1 MIVKKFLWHVRR
13 DSRRYYIL
21 CERCDYLR
29 AAILPHALPYARS
42 QVQTSMELDSTA
54 LTLAKLVDTEAK
66 LTEQIE
72 RIKRH
77 RAAAEALI
85 ARLRNDNQREAL
97 QLFFLD
103 MVQDGSLRRPLTLDE
118 ACGMMG
124 IAPNTFKTHRRNGI
138 DALQKM
144 VAGTFENA
152 PMM

>member
-1 MIVKKFLWHVRR
+1 MIVKNFLWRVRR

-29 AAILPHALPYARS
+29 ASVLPHALPYAKA
-42 QVQTSMELDSTA
+42 QVQTSPEDDKTATA
-54 LTLAKLVDTEAK
+54 LTKLVDTEAR

-72 RIKRH
+72 RIRRH
-77 RAAAEALI
+77 RAAAESLI

-97 QLFFLD
+97 QLFFID

-138 DALQKM
+138 DALQQM
-144 VAGTFENA
+144 VRRNV
-152 PMM
+152 